1 MPIDE
6 GHEAQHDV
14 VMMRSGMIDDLVF
27 KEPGATPEFAFNG
40 CDDLLHLFEA
50 EVRDA
55 STTRVVLQI
64 VYRQLVGITVEDF
77 T

>member
-1 MPIDE
+1 
-6 GHEAQHDV
+6 
-14 VMMRSGMIDDLVF
+14 MMWSSMIDDLVF
-27 KEPGATPEFAFNG
+27 KELGAAPEFAFNDG
-40 CDDLLHLFEA
+40 DDLLHLFEA

-64 VYRQLVGITVEDF
+64 VHRQLMGITVEDF